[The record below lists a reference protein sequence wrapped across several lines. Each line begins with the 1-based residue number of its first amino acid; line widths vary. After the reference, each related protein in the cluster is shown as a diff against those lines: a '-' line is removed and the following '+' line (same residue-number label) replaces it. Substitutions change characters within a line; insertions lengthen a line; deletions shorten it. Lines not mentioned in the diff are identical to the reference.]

1 MYKKIFQI
9 IRQINIFLMKIT
21 ILSLKKI
28 IFYYEDK
35 YGGLKIPKP
44 SMRGKF
50 QIENASTA
58 IASLRFLED
67 LNIKDEHIKN
77 GVKKAYNSA
86 RLEEVKSGKLKNLIK
101 NNTLI
106 VDSSHNA
113 GGSKAL
119 NEYLKTLNCNKHVI
133 VAMMENKDHEG
144 FISFFR
150 IFHR

>member
-1 MYKKIFQI
+1 
-9 IRQINIFLMKIT
+9 MKIT

-106 VDSSHNA
+106 VDSSHN
-113 GGSKAL
+113 GWIQGIK
-119 NEYLKTLNCNKHVI
+119 
-133 VAMMENKDHEG
+133 
-144 FISFFR
+144 
-150 IFHR
+150 